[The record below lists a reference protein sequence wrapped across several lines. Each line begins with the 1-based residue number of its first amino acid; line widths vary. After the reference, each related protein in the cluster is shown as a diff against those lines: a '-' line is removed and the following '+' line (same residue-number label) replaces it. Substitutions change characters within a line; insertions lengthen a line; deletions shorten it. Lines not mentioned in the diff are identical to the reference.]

1 MYILAV
7 AALYFV
13 GFYANDVLF
22 SNLEHH
28 RGAHWIFLP
37 AGLRLL
43 GILLLGSIGAIG
55 IFLGSL
61 LATLILGQSTPLGM
75 VVESLISAGAPLLT
89 YYVALRYGLSVN
101 LKNLNAK
108 SLFVLATVFSAA
120 SALMHS
126 IWYATQGVAESFATS
141 FLAMF
146 IGNLLGTSIVLYIIR
161 AGLVF
166 AGNRWKRS
174 KKQVNPD

>member
-7 AALYFV
+7 AILYFV
-13 GFYANDVLF
+13 GFYANDALF
-22 SNLEHH
+22 STLEHH

-43 GILLLGSIGAIG
+43 SILLLGSSGALG

-61 LATLILGQSTPLGM
+61 LVALNMGKSTPLGM
-75 VVESLISAGAPLLT
+75 IVESLISAGAPLLT
-89 YYVALRYGLSVN
+89 YYLALRFGLSVN

-108 SLFVLATVFSAA
+108 SLFLLATFFAAA

-126 IWYATQGVAESFATS
+126 IWYATQGVADSFATS
-141 FLAMF
+141 SVAMF
-146 IGNLLGTSIVLYIIR
+146 VGNLFGTIIVLYGIR
-161 AGLVF
+161 AFLIF
-166 AGNRWKRS
+166 AGNRWKPT
-174 KKQVNPD
+174 KKQTEPE

>member
-7 AALYFV
+7 AILYFV

-22 SNLEHH
+22 ANLEHH

-43 GILLLGSIGAIG
+43 SILLLGSIGAIG

-61 LATLILGQSTPLGM
+61 LVAISMGQITPLGII
-75 VVESLISAGAPLLT
+75 VESLISAGAPLLT

-108 SLFVLATVFSAA
+108 SLFVLATLFAAA

-126 IWYATQGVAESFATS
+126 IWYATQGIAESFATS

-146 IGNLLGTSIVLYIIR
+146 VGNLLGTIIVLYIIR
-161 AGLVF
+161 AGLIF
-166 AGNRWKRS
+166 AGNRWKR
-174 KKQVNPD
+174 

>member
-1 MYILAV
+1 MNTLAV
-7 AALYFV
+7 AILYFV
-13 GFYANDVLF
+13 GFYANDALF
-22 SNLEHH
+22 SDLEHH

-43 GILLLGSIGAIG
+43 SILLLGSIGALG

-61 LATLILGQSTPLGM
+61 LVALTMGQSTAIGM
-75 VVESLISAGAPLLT
+75 IVESLISAGAPLLT
-89 YYVALRYGLSVN
+89 YYLALRYGLSVD

-108 SLFVLATVFSAA
+108 SLFLLATVFAAA

-126 IWYATQGVAESFATS
+126 LWYATQGVAESFAAS

-146 IGNLLGTSIVLYIIR
+146 VGNLLGTIIVLYVIR
-161 AGLVF
+161 VSLIFVD
-166 AGNRWKRS
+166 RQRKRS
-174 KKQVNPD
+174 NNQNELD

>member
-1 MYILAV
+1 MNVLAV
-7 AALYFV
+7 AILFFV
-13 GFYANDVLF
+13 GFYANDALF
-22 SNLEHH
+22 SELEHH

-43 GILLLGSIGAIG
+43 SILLLGSAGALG

-61 LATLILGQSTPLGM
+61 LVALTMGQSTPIGM
-75 VVESLISAGAPLLT
+75 IVESLISAGAPLLI
-89 YYVALRYGLSVN
+89 YSVALRYGLSVN

-108 SLFVLATVFSAA
+108 SLFLLAIVFAAA

-126 IWYATQGVAESFATS
+126 IWFATQGVAESFAAS

-146 IGNLLGTSIVLYIIR
+146 VGNLLGTIIVLYVIR
-161 AGLVF
+161 VSLIFVD
-166 AGNRWKRS
+166 RRRKRS
-174 KKQVNPD
+174 NNQNESD

>member
-7 AALYFV
+7 AILYFV
-13 GFYANDVLF
+13 GFYANDALF

-43 GILLLGSIGAIG
+43 SILLLGSIGAIG

-61 LATLILGQSTPLGM
+61 LVAFRLGESTLIDII
-75 VVESLISAGAPLLT
+75 VEALISAGAPLLT
-89 YYVALRYGLSVN
+89 YFLALRYCLSVD

-108 SLFVLATVFSAA
+108 SLFLFATFFAAA
-120 SALMHS
+120 SALLHS
-126 IWYATQGVAESFATS
+126 IWFATQGVAESFAAS

-146 IGNLLGTSIVLYIIR
+146 VGDLLGTIIVLYVIR
-161 AGLVF
+161 AGLIF
-166 AGNRWKRS
+166 MDHRRKRS
-174 KKQVNPD
+174 NNQNELD

>member
-1 MYILAV
+1 MYIFAV
-7 AALYFV
+7 ATLYFL

-43 GILLLGSIGAIG
+43 GILLLGSSGAIG

-61 LATLILGQSTPLGM
+61 LVAISMGQATPLGI
-75 VVESLISAGAPLLT
+75 VVEPLISAGAPLLT
-89 YYVALRYGLSVN
+89 YYLALRYGLSVN

-108 SLFVLATVFSAA
+108 SLLLLATLFAAA

-126 IWYATQGVAESFATS
+126 IWFATQGVAESFSAS

-146 IGNLLGTSIVLYIIR
+146 VGNLLGTIIVLYVIR
-161 AGLVF
+161 AGLIMV
-166 AGNRWKRS
+166 GDRWKRS
-174 KKQVNPD
+174 KKSTESE

>member
-7 AALYFV
+7 AVLYFV
-13 GFYANDVLF
+13 GFYANDALF
-22 SNLEHH
+22 SALEHH

-43 GILLLGSIGAIG
+43 SILLLGSSGAVG

-61 LATLILGQSTPLGM
+61 LVALNMGKSTPLGM
-75 VVESLISAGAPLLT
+75 IVESLISAGAPLLT
-89 YYVALRYGLSVN
+89 YYLALRYGLSVN

-108 SLFVLATVFSAA
+108 SLFLLATFFAAA

-126 IWYATQGVAESFATS
+126 IWYATQGVAESFAASLT
-141 FLAMF
+141 AMF
-146 IGNLLGTSIVLYIIR
+146 VGNLLGTIIILYAIR
-161 AGLVF
+161 AFLIF
-166 AGNRWKRS
+166 AGNRWQGS
-174 KKQVNPD
+174 KHQSESD

>member
-7 AALYFV
+7 AILYFV
-13 GFYANDVLF
+13 GFYANDALF
-22 SNLEHH
+22 ADLEHH

-43 GILLLGSIGAIG
+43 SILLLGSIGAIG

-61 LATLILGQSTPLGM
+61 LVAISMGQITPLGII
-75 VVESLISAGAPLLT
+75 VESLISAGAPLLT

-108 SLFVLATVFSAA
+108 SLFVLATLFAAA
-120 SALMHS
+120 SALMNS

-146 IGNLLGTSIVLYIIR
+146 VGNLLGTIIVLYIIR
-161 AGLVF
+161 AGLIF
-166 AGNRWKRS
+166 AGNRWKR
-174 KKQVNPD
+174 

>member
-1 MYILAV
+1 MSILAV
-7 AALYFV
+7 ATLYLL
-13 GFYANDVLF
+13 GFYANDLLF

-43 GILLLGSIGAIG
+43 GILLLGSIGPIG

-61 LATLILGQSTPLGM
+61 VASLIMSQATPLELI
-75 VVESLISAGAPLLT
+75 VESLISAGAPLLT
-89 YYVALRYGLSVN
+89 YYAALRYGLSVN

-108 SLFVLATVFSAA
+108 SLFLLATFFAAA

-141 FLAMF
+141 VLAMF
-146 IGNLLGTSIVLYIIR
+146 VGNLLGTIIVLYIFR
-161 AGLVF
+161 AGLIF
-166 AGNRWKRS
+166 AGDRWKRS
-174 KKQVNPD
+174 KKQSKFE

>member
-7 AALYFV
+7 AILYFV

-22 SNLEHH
+22 SDLEHH

-43 GILLLGSIGAIG
+43 GILLLGSMGAIG

-61 LATLILGQSTPLGM
+61 LAALIMGQSTPLGM
-75 VVESLISAGAPLLT
+75 IVESLISAGAPLLT
-89 YYVALRYGLSVN
+89 YYLALRYGLSVN
-101 LKNLNAK
+101 LKNLTAR
-108 SLFVLATVFSAA
+108 SLFILATFFAA
-120 SALMHS
+120 TSALLHS
-126 IWYATQGVAESFATS
+126 IWFATQGIAESFAAS

-146 IGNLLGTSIVLYIIR
+146 VGNLLGTIIVLYIIR
-161 AGLVF
+161 TGLIF
-166 AGNRWKRS
+166 FDNRCRRS
-174 KKQVNPD
+174 KNQNESE

>member
-1 MYILAV
+1 MSILAV
-7 AALYFV
+7 ATLYLL
-13 GFYANDVLF
+13 GFYANDLLF

-43 GILLLGSIGAIG
+43 GILLLIGAIG

-61 LATLILGQSTPLGM
+61 MASLIMSQATPLELI
-75 VVESLISAGAPLLT
+75 VESLISAGAPLLT
-89 YYVALRYGLSVN
+89 YYAALRYGLSVN

-108 SLFVLATVFSAA
+108 SLFLLATFFAAA

-126 IWYATQGVAESFATS
+126 IWYVTQGVAESFATS
-141 FLAMF
+141 VLAMF
-146 IGNLLGTSIVLYIIR
+146 VGNLLGTIIVLYAIR
-161 AGLVF
+161 AGLIF
-166 AGNRWKRS
+166 AGNRSKR
-174 KKQVNPD
+174 

>member
-1 MYILAV
+1 MHILAV
-7 AALYFV
+7 AILYFI
-13 GFYANDVLF
+13 GFYANDALF
-22 SNLEHH
+22 SALEHH

-43 GILLLGSIGAIG
+43 SILLLGSSGAVG

-61 LATLILGQSTPLGM
+61 LVALNMGKSTPLGM
-75 VVESLISAGAPLLT
+75 IVESLISAGAPLLT
-89 YYVALRYGLSVN
+89 YYLALRYGLSVN

-108 SLFVLATVFSAA
+108 SLFLLATFFAAA

-126 IWYATQGVAESFATS
+126 LWYATQGVAESFAAS

-146 IGNLLGTSIVLYIIR
+146 VGNLLGTIIVLYVIR
-161 AGLVF
+161 VSLIFVD
-166 AGNRWKRS
+166 RQRKRS
-174 KKQVNPD
+174 NNQNELD

>member
-1 MYILAV
+1 MNTLAV
-7 AALYFV
+7 AILYFV
-13 GFYANDVLF
+13 GFYANDALF
-22 SNLEHH
+22 SELEHH

-43 GILLLGSIGAIG
+43 SILLLGSIGAFG

-61 LATLILGQSTPLGM
+61 LVALTMGQSTPIGM
-75 VVESLISAGAPLLT
+75 IVESLISAGAPLLI
-89 YYVALRYGLSVN
+89 YYLALRYGLSVN

-108 SLFVLATVFSAA
+108 SLFLLATVFAAA

-126 IWYATQGVAESFATS
+126 LWYATQGVAESFAAS

-146 IGNLLGTSIVLYIIR
+146 VGNLLGTIIILYVIR
-161 AGLVF
+161 VSLIFVD
-166 AGNRWKRS
+166 RQRKRS
-174 KKQVNPD
+174 NNQNEAD

>member
-7 AALYFV
+7 AILYFV

-22 SNLEHH
+22 ANLEHH
-28 RGAHWIFLP
+28 RSAHWIFLP

-43 GILLLGSIGAIG
+43 SILLLGSIGAIG

-61 LATLILGQSTPLGM
+61 LVAISMGQITPLGII
-75 VVESLISAGAPLLT
+75 VESLISAGAPLLT

-108 SLFVLATVFSAA
+108 SLFVLATLFAAA

-126 IWYATQGVAESFATS
+126 IWYATQGIAESFATS

-146 IGNLLGTSIVLYIIR
+146 VGNLLGTIIVLYIIR
-161 AGLVF
+161 AGLIF